1 MVVLFYLTKEIK
13 RLPLAS
19 WVGWVTRDC
28 DIVVGQ
34 MHGLRLLAE
43 SWDRT
48 QTINRA
54 VQDVMLGMGED
65 VVLYD
70 KCNSLV
76 HGANIN

>member
-1 MVVLFYLTKEIK
+1 M
-13 RLPLAS
+13 
-19 WVGWVTRDC
+19 GDC
-28 DIVVGQ
+28 DIVAGQ
-34 MHGLRLLAE
+34 THGLRVRAE

-54 VQDVMLGMGED
+54 VQDAMLGKGED

-76 HGANIN
+76 HGASVN